1 MGTKAVSV
9 KLSAEE
15 HQRISALAEKRDRSA
30 HYLMREALL
39 EHLEREEWRISFEEE
54 AEAAWV
60 HYMETGE
67 YHTLEDLEEWAK
79 KPDGP
84 LPPCRIKS

>member
-1 MGTKAVSV
+1 MSMKAVSV

-15 HQRISALAEKRDRSA
+15 HARVAALAGKMDRSA
-30 HYLMREALL
+30 HYFMREAIL
-39 EHLEREEWRISFEEE
+39 EHLAREEWRISFEEE

-60 HYMETGE
+60 HYKTTGE
-67 YHTLEDLEEWAK
+67 HHTLEDLEEWAK

-84 LPPCRIKS
+84 LPPCRKS